1 MMSEMTPLSPALAV
15 IMQLLEV
22 VLIGGVVSRMQMTRA
37 IFCSWNVKV
46 ARVLE
51 LPAKVGVS
59 YALEAQEQME
69 LAVAYGLVGR
79 LRSDN
84 YPTHGFSNLYK
95 LRNI

>member
-1 MMSEMTPLSPALAV
+1 MTPLYPALVV
-15 IMQLLEV
+15 IMQFLEV
-22 VLIGGVVSRMQMTRA
+22 VLIGGVVSKMQMTRA

-69 LAVAYGLVGR
+69 LAVAYGLVVP
-79 LRSDN
+79 LRFGN
-84 YPTHGFSNLYK
+84 YPTDEFRNLYT
-95 LRNI
+95 RRSI

>member
-1 MMSEMTPLSPALAV
+1 MTPLSPALAV

-22 VLIGGVVSRMQMTRA
+22 VLICDVVSKMQMTRA

-84 YPTHGFSNLYK
+84 YPTHGFRSLYK

>member
-1 MMSEMTPLSPALAV
+1 MDYFIVAMMSVMTPLSPALAV
-15 IMQLLEV
+15 IMQLLGV
-22 VLIGGVVSRMQMTRA
+22 VLIGGVVSKMQMT

-69 LAVAYGLVGR
+69 LAVA
-79 LRSDN
+79 
-84 YPTHGFSNLYK
+84 
-95 LRNI
+95 

>member
-1 MMSEMTPLSPALAV
+1 MDHFIVAMMSVMTPLSPALAV

-22 VLIGGVVSRMQMTRA
+22 VLIGGVVSKMQMTRA

-69 LAVAYGLVGR
+69 LAVA
-79 LRSDN
+79 
-84 YPTHGFSNLYK
+84 
-95 LRNI
+95 